1 LPVDRDRVVTKL
13 IGLSSNNEQQS
24 NIPGGRSVFLL
35 LLLAVLLAA
44 SIHVAMLKERT
55 LPKGGELFLRYI
67 LVGYCGVP
75 MVAVSVGVLVSPDR
89 AADIL
94 GFPAGNPFQDF
105 LGYAYL
111 GMSLVA
117 VLALRYRGTFLVG
130 PAVGWTVF
138 FAGATAV
145 HLKTMGEGGRMTHGD
160 ALYIFAVHGL
170 ISVLLAVALVVSGVW
185 KGAGSRER
193 GAV

>member
-1 LPVDRDRVVTKL
+1 M
-13 IGLSSNNEQQS
+13 
-24 NIPGGRSVFLL
+24 FLL
-35 LLLAVLLAA
+35 LLLAVLVAA
-44 SIHVAMLKERT
+44 SIHVARLQERT
-55 LPKGGELFLRYI
+55 LPRVGELFLRYV

-117 VLALRYRGTFLVG
+117 VLALKYRGAFLIG

-145 HLKTMGEGGRMTHGD
+145 HLKTMGGEGGLSHGGV
-160 ALYIFAVHGL
+160 LFIFATHGL
-170 ISVLLAVALVVSGVW
+170 ISVLLAAALAVSGVW
-185 KGAGSRER
+185 KGEVRREK
-193 GAV
+193 